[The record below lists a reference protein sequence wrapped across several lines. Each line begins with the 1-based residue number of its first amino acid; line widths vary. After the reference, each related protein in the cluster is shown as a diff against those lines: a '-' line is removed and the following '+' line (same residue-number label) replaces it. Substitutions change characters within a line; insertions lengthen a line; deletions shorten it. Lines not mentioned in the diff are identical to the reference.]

1 MFERYKK
8 VFKAILQVT
17 KDYPKDLSY
26 RGEGL
31 SNEHRLLLPI
41 GLIGRSETT
50 SFTRVFDPSEEEIQT
65 NYPRPSLYK

>member
-1 MFERYKK
+1 
-8 VFKAILQVT
+8 
-17 KDYPKDLSY
+17 Y